1 MANVIDIVVPDGVS
15 GAAVVEI
22 MGQVG
27 AELAADESLLAIE
40 TDKAT
45 AEVPSPARGKLLS
58 LSVELGATV
67 SSGDVIGQLEL
78 AAGSGVEA
86 GPEASIAAGTAST
99 AAAATPTTVMDIV
112 VPDGVS
118 GAAVVEIM
126 GQVGAE
132 LAADESLLAIE
143 TDKATAEVPSPA
155 RGKLLSLS
163 VELGAT
169 VSSGDV
175 IGQLELAASSG
186 IETGAAG
193 TASPAAAA
201 TPATVMDI
209 VVPDGVSGAAVVEIM
224 GQVGAELVADESLLA
239 IETDKATA
247 EVPSPARGKLL
258 SLSVELGATVSS
270 GDIIGQLE
278 LAASSGIETGAAG
291 TASPA
296 ATATPTTSSSASPK
310 PEPPEPVD
318 SAPTPVAAESAVLT
332 NAQRLGASVHASP
345 SVRQFARELGV
356 DLGLISQ
363 PSGPKGRVTFAD
375 VKGFVKAVM
384 KGTPSAVAAN
394 GFGIPPIELPDFGQF
409 GPTEEQAL
417 SKIKQITGAHL
428 HKGWLNIP
436 MVTHFEEADITELEN
451 FRQDL
456 NKRAA
461 TVKGDR
467 PKATPLA
474 FIVKAVVKALEQFP
488 QVNSSLSSDGKSLIL
503 KKYYNIGIAVDT
515 PRGLLVPV
523 IKNAQ
528 RLSLDEI
535 SAYIKELGSKGRAAK
550 LGPNDMEGASFTISS
565 LGGLGGSNFT
575 PLVNPPEAAIM
586 GVAKSAMKP
595 VWNGREFVPRLI
607 LPFSI
612 SYDHRVLDG
621 GEVARFGSTLAGY
634 LNDLRLIL
642 V

>member
-86 GPEASIAAGTAST
+86 GPEAGIAASAASP
-99 AAAATPTTVMDIV
+99 AAAATPATEMDIV

-126 GQVGAE
+126 RQVGAE

-175 IGQLELAASSG
+175 IGKLELAAGSGVEAGPEASIAASAASS
-186 IETGAAG
+186 
-193 TASPAAAA
+193 AAAA
-201 TPATVMDI
+201 TPA
-209 VVPDGVSGAAVVEIM
+209 
-224 GQVGAELVADESLLA
+224 
-239 IETDKATA
+239 
-247 EVPSPARGKLL
+247 
-258 SLSVELGATVSS
+258 
-270 GDIIGQLE
+270 
-278 LAASSGIETGAAG
+278 
-291 TASPA
+291 
-296 ATATPTTSSSASPK
+296 TSSSASPK
-310 PEPPEPVD
+310 PEPPEPPEPVD
-318 SAPTPVAAESAVLT
+318 SAPAPVAAENAVLT

-384 KGTPSAVAAN
+384 KGTSSALAAN